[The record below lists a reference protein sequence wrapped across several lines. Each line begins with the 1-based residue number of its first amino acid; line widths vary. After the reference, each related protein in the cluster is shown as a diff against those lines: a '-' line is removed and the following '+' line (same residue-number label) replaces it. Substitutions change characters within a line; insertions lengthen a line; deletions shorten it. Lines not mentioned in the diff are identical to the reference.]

1 VPSPNSAAGEGSQR
15 CFEGTEASAKAWLE
29 VAPFG
34 YMLGRLDT
42 LESHGAAKAIGATT

>member
-1 VPSPNSAAGEGSQR
+1 V
-15 CFEGTEASAKAWLE
+15 AS
-29 VAPFG
+29 FG